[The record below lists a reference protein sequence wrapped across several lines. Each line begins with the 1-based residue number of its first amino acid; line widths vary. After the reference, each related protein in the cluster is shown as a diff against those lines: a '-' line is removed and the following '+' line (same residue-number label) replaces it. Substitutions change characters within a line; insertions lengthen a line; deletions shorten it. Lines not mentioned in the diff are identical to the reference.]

1 METHQFRNVCK
12 TIVFYCQFGPH
23 VVCSDFPAISQNA
36 AAARTQ
42 AKRMLFVG
50 FCGGAE
56 HVPAVALVLALFQG
70 ATTEEKLGI
79 L

>member
-42 AKRMLFVG
+42 AKRMLFLG
-50 FCGGAE
+50 FCGGSE
-56 HVPAVALVLALFQG
+56 HVLAVALVLALVKG
-70 ATTEEKLGI
+70 AATEEKLGF

>member
-36 AAARTQ
+36 AAARTN

-50 FCGGAE
+50 ICGGAE
-56 HVPAVALVLALFQG
+56 HVPTMALVLALVEG
-70 ATTEEKLGI
+70 AATEEKLGI